1 MITGSSSGV
10 GDPVRLHPAD
20 AAGRPVD
27 EGLAARRIRSTGSI
41 SRTKFGMQPLHH
53 GLDDLLGDLGED
65 GFLGIEVGRIR
76 ISAAVTGD
84 GHPAAGSLPL
94 AG

>member
-65 GFLGIEVGRIR
+65 GFLGVEVAVEGALGDTGRVI
-76 ISAAVTGD
+76 
-84 GHPAAGSLPL
+84 LPYPHQR
-94 AG
+94 GRHR